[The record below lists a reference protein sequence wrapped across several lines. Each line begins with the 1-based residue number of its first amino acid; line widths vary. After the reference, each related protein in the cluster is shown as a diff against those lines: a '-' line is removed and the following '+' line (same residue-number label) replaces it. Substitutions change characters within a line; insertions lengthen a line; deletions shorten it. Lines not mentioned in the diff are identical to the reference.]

1 MSALVVHV
9 KKKVQKNVW
18 EILFYALSWTY
29 FRASFLVDQQTT
41 KDGRRDLIKKLNWQY
56 FIVAPIVAAFI
67 GTLTWVVSHNDPTR
81 INEFLKTVLTIAG
94 VYAFFRVNE
103 VFLAFV
109 RDARSHLKAIEH
121 KSSLKYHERIP
132 LAMRSYVELII
143 LYGIIYFSLNM
154 IFSSLMSGGNPC
166 SISIWNAIYFS
177 GVTITTLGYGDIS
190 PGDISSQFFTIYEVI
205 NGFSLL
211 IVSFTVYVSR
221 SIAATEYK
229 IPK

>member
-1 MSALVVHV
+1 MTALVMHV
-9 KKKVQKNVW
+9 KKKAQENAW

-41 KDGRRDLIKKLNWQY
+41 KDSRRDLIKKLNWQY
-56 FIVAPIVAAFI
+56 FTVAPVVAALI
-67 GTLTWVVSHNDPTR
+67 GFLTWVVSHNDPTL
-81 INEFLKTVLTIAG
+81 INGFLKTVLTIAG

-109 RDARSHLKAIEH
+109 RDARSHLKPIKH

-154 IFSSLMSGGNPC
+154 ICSSLLCGGKPC
-166 SISIWNAIYFS
+166 SVCIWNAIYFS
-177 GVTITTLGYGDIS
+177 GVTITTLGYGDIA
-190 PGDISSQFFTIYEVI
+190 PGDIGSQFFTIYEVI

-221 SIAATEYK
+221 SIAANEY
-229 IPK
+229 INP